1 MDVRDKKSLKMKKEE
16 RQFSKETGEKV
27 DQSTC
32 GESSLL
38 LDEEN
43 SCSAVTD
50 RGSKGALSCK

>member
-16 RQFSKETGEKV
+16 RQFSKETGENV

-38 LDEEN
+38 LDEEQFLL
-43 SCSAVTD
+43 CSY
-50 RGSKGALSCK
+50 RQR

>member
-27 DQSTC
+27 GQSTC

-38 LDEEN
+38 LDEEQFLL
-43 SCSAVTD
+43 CSY
-50 RGSKGALSCK
+50 RQR